1 MAKDKV
7 KVEFKVL
14 KQSAEVGGKY
24 YGIIDNS
31 NPVNPTLTMQQII
44 DYKKLHNWSASQLG
58 ALVEDVLQGAAELVA
73 RDGQPR
79 NLSSLL
85 KFEARIKGTFAN
97 PEAAVTSQNV
107 YVSPRMLKDIKA
119 TLDKS
124 DFEFSNTNDSTDPK
138 ISAVTLESEAFT
150 VWNTSCWAASQL
162 GNPLL
167 PIGDLSISGTR
178 LAPSG
183 WTEDCSLKIEVKRG
197 MSELVLCRLD
207 LVEAGEEAP
216 YEKYGCWQLPPN
228 TASLNAVV
236 LQKVTDSVANLMA
249 NAWKPDAEGHFSEMY
264 QYTPQADDRIY
275 FTLRRKLGGAD
286 VYTEAVK
293 GYPIVA

>member
-119 TLDKS
+119 SLDKG
-124 DFEFSNTNDSTDPK
+124 DFEFSNTNDSTDPR
-138 ISAVTLESEAFT
+138 ISQAAIDYDGWQTWSIAETFRAAMEGMPVYPNGNLVISGSRLCPNGWTGDCGLAVKVLRAGAYLCNLDRKSEESGGATYVKGMFAPPASVAALNAFEIPRLTEETSDIANNAWTPTSTPDSGYKYVPAAGDEIVFEFTRDLSSGEAVT
-150 VWNTSCWAASQL
+150 
-162 GNPLL
+162 
-167 PIGDLSISGTR
+167 
-178 LAPSG
+178 
-183 WTEDCSLKIEVKRG
+183 
-197 MSELVLCRLD
+197 
-207 LVEAGEEAP
+207 
-216 YEKYGCWQLPPN
+216 
-228 TASLNAVV
+228 
-236 LQKVTDSVANLMA
+236 
-249 NAWKPDAEGHFSEMY
+249 
-264 QYTPQADDRIY
+264 
-275 FTLRRKLGGAD
+275 
-286 VYTEAVK
+286 AVK
-293 GYPIVA
+293 KVALTA